1 MDEQE
6 STAGSS
12 PIMSM
17 FEDFRAELDEHHDRR
32 ERIIKASRDITA
44 SSKKIIFTLQRLRAL
59 NQPLPPTIS
68 KSNHPYYTTISTS
81 YAAISHDLQNLNAH
95 RYARQISGG
104 HQEYIEAASFE
115 HYLTTAS
122 LLTYEDAASKIRAL
136 DAEGPGVGLGF
147 EDYVLGIYD
156 MTGELMRFAITAMAT
171 SGALPKPEGAAGSG
185 SDAMEVDSASAAN
198 ASQRTI
204 LTDLR
209 QLRSALES
217 LNTSNT
223 GPFGKEVDKKAD
235 VMRQSV
241 EKVERALY
249 GLTVR
254 GAERPKGWMPDLSE
268 GSRAVEV
275 EG

>member
-1 MDEQE
+1 VVAKKDYRLHETQTN
-6 STAGSS
+6 TA
-12 PIMSM
+12 P
-17 FEDFRAELDEHHDRR
+17 
-32 ERIIKASRDITA
+32 AS
-44 SSKKIIFTLQRLRAL
+44 LRAL
-59 NQPLPPTIS
+59 NQSLPPNIS
-68 KSNHPYYTTISTS
+68 KSNTPYYTTISSS
-81 YAAISHDLQNLNAH
+81 YAAISNDLQNLNAH

-122 LLTYEDAASKIRAL
+122 LLTYEDAVAKVRAL

-171 SGALPKPEGAAGSG
+171 SGELPRPEANGK
-185 SDAMEVDSASAAN
+185 DAMEVDSAY
-198 ASQRTI
+198 SQRTI

-223 GPFGKEVDKKAD
+223 GPFGKEADKKAD

>member
-1 MDEQE
+1 MIPGKPQCKTN
-6 STAGSS
+6 TA
-12 PIMSM
+12 P
-17 FEDFRAELDEHHDRR
+17 
-32 ERIIKASRDITA
+32 A
-44 SSKKIIFTLQRLRAL
+44 SSHSNGKHHSNQQWQNSPPPSITKHEQQKTNYHTTSLRAL

-68 KSNHPYYTTISTS
+68 KSNTPYYTTISTS

-122 LLTYEDAASKIRAL
+122 LLTYEDAVSKIRAL

-171 SGALPKPEGAAGSG
+171 SGALPRPESAAGSGSG

-217 LNTSNT
+217 LNTSGT
-223 GPFGKEVDKKAD
+223 GPFGKEADKKAD

-241 EKVERALY
+241 EKVEWALY

>member
-1 MDEQE
+1 M
-6 STAGSS
+6 
-12 PIMSM
+12 
-17 FEDFRAELDEHHDRR
+17 
-32 ERIIKASRDITA
+32 
-44 SSKKIIFTLQRLRAL
+44 
-59 NQPLPPTIS
+59 
-68 KSNHPYYTTISTS
+68 
-81 YAAISHDLQNLNAH
+81 
-95 RYARQISGG
+95 
-104 HQEYIEAASFE
+104 
-115 HYLTTAS
+115 
-122 LLTYEDAASKIRAL
+122 LTYEDAVAKVRAL
-136 DAEGPGVGLGF
+136 DAEGPGVGLEF

-171 SGALPKPEGAAGSG
+171 SGELPKPDASG
-185 SDAMEVDSASAAN
+185 SDAMEVDAASAS
-198 ASQRTI
+198 SQRTI

-223 GPFGKEVDKKAD
+223 GPFGKEADKKAD

-254 GAERPKGWMPDLSE
+254 GAERPKGWMPDLNE

>member
-1 MDEQE
+1 M
-6 STAGSS
+6 
-12 PIMSM
+12 
-17 FEDFRAELDEHHDRR
+17 
-32 ERIIKASRDITA
+32 
-44 SSKKIIFTLQRLRAL
+44 
-59 NQPLPPTIS
+59 
-68 KSNHPYYTTISTS
+68 
-81 YAAISHDLQNLNAH
+81 
-95 RYARQISGG
+95 
-104 HQEYIEAASFE
+104 
-115 HYLTTAS
+115 
-122 LLTYEDAASKIRAL
+122 
-136 DAEGPGVGLGF
+136 GLGF

-171 SGALPKPEGAAGSG
+171 SGALPRPEGAGGSG
-185 SDAMEVDSASAAN
+185 SDAMDVDSASASA

-217 LNTSNT
+217 LNTSGT
-223 GPFGKEVDKKAD
+223 GPFGKEADKKAD

>member
-1 MDEQE
+1 M
-6 STAGSS
+6 
-12 PIMSM
+12 
-17 FEDFRAELDEHHDRR
+17 
-32 ERIIKASRDITA
+32 
-44 SSKKIIFTLQRLRAL
+44 
-59 NQPLPPTIS
+59 
-68 KSNHPYYTTISTS
+68 
-81 YAAISHDLQNLNAH
+81 
-95 RYARQISGG
+95 
-104 HQEYIEAASFE
+104 
-115 HYLTTAS
+115 
-122 LLTYEDAASKIRAL
+122 SKIRAL

-171 SGALPKPEGAAGSG
+171 SGALPRPESAAGSGSG

-217 LNTSNT
+217 LNTSGT
-223 GPFGKEVDKKAD
+223 GPFGKEADKKAD

-241 EKVERALY
+241 EKVEWALY

>member
-1 MDEQE
+1 
-6 STAGSS
+6 
-12 PIMSM
+12 
-17 FEDFRAELDEHHDRR
+17 
-32 ERIIKASRDITA
+32 
-44 SSKKIIFTLQRLRAL
+44 
-59 NQPLPPTIS
+59 
-68 KSNHPYYTTISTS
+68 
-81 YAAISHDLQNLNAH
+81 
-95 RYARQISGG
+95 
-104 HQEYIEAASFE
+104 
-115 HYLTTAS
+115 
-122 LLTYEDAASKIRAL
+122 
-136 DAEGPGVGLGF
+136 
-147 EDYVLGIYD
+147 

-171 SGALPKPEGAAGSG
+171 SGALPRPEGAALNGG
-185 SDAMEVDSASAAN
+185 DDMEVDSASA

-217 LNTSNT
+217 LNTSGT

>member
-1 MDEQE
+1 M
-6 STAGSS
+6 ANIGI
-12 PIMSM
+12 P
-17 FEDFRAELDEHHDRR
+17 LDP
-32 ERIIKASRDITA
+32 KPQLTTSF
-44 SSKKIIFTLQRLRAL
+44 SLRAL
-59 NQPLPPTIS
+59 NQPLPPPIT
-68 KSNHPYYTTISTS
+68 KSNTPYYTTISTS
-81 YAAISHDLQNLNAH
+81 YASISHDLQNLNAH

-115 HYLTTAS
+115 HYLTTGS
-122 LLTYEDAASKIRAL
+122 LLTYEDAIAKVRAL
-136 DAEGPGVGLGF
+136 DSEGPGVGLGY

-156 MTGELMRFAITAMAT
+156 MTGELMRFSITAMAMN
-171 SGALPKPEGAAGSG
+171 GALPTPTPTPTAS
-185 SDAMEVDSASAAN
+185 SNDAMELDSASAP
-198 ASQRTI
+198 SQRTI

-217 LNTSNT
+217 LNTSAT
-223 GPFGKEVDKKAD
+223 GPFGKEADKKAD

>member
-1 MDEQE
+1 V
-6 STAGSS
+6 A
-12 PIMSM
+12 
-17 FEDFRAELDEHHDRR
+17 
-32 ERIIKASRDITA
+32 KV
-44 SSKKIIFTLQRLRAL
+44 
-59 NQPLPPTIS
+59 
-68 KSNHPYYTTISTS
+68 
-81 YAAISHDLQNLNAH
+81 
-95 RYARQISGG
+95 
-104 HQEYIEAASFE
+104 
-115 HYLTTAS
+115 
-122 LLTYEDAASKIRAL
+122 RAL
-136 DAEGPGVGLGF
+136 DAEGPGVGLEF

-171 SGALPKPEGAAGSG
+171 SGELPKPDAPAGG
-185 SDAMEVDSASAAN
+185 EAMEVDSAS
-198 ASQRTI
+198 SQRTI

-223 GPFGKEVDKKAD
+223 GPFGKEADKKAD

>member
-1 MDEQE
+1 MAKQNRIHIK
-6 STAGSS
+6 TNN
-12 PIMSM
+12 
-17 FEDFRAELDEHHDRR
+17 HHH
-32 ERIIKASRDITA
+32 S
-44 SSKKIIFTLQRLRAL
+44 LRAL
-59 NQPLPPTIS
+59 NQPLAPHIT
-68 KSNHPYYTTISTS
+68 KSNAPYYTTISTS
-81 YAAISHDLQNLNAH
+81 YASISKDLQNLNSH

-122 LLTYEDAASKIRAL
+122 LLSYEDAVSKVRAL
-136 DAEGPGVGLGF
+136 DAEGPGVGLSY

-156 MTGELMRFAITAMAT
+156 MTGELMRFAITAMAMN
-171 SGALPKPEGAAGSG
+171 GALPMPAPAASG
-185 SDAMEVDSASAAN
+185 DAMDVDSA

-217 LNTSNT
+217 LNTSAT
-223 GPFGKEVDKKAD
+223 GPFGKEADKKAD

-254 GAERPKGWMPDLSE
+254 VAERPKGWMPDLSE

-275 EG
+275 EV

>member
-1 MDEQE
+1 MAKNQTNKKEL
-6 STAGSS
+6 TPS
-12 PIMSM
+12 PQHSL
-17 FEDFRAELDEHHDRR
+17 R
-32 ERIIKASRDITA
+32 
-44 SSKKIIFTLQRLRAL
+44 TLA
-59 NQPLPPTIS
+59 QPLPPHITKPNS
-68 KSNHPYYTTISTS
+68 PFYTTISTN
-81 YAAISHDLQNLNAH
+81 YATISPDLQNLNAH

-122 LLTYEDAASKIRAL
+122 LLSYEEACAKIRAL
-136 DAEGPGVGLGF
+136 DPEGAGVGLGY

-171 SGALPKPEGAAGSG
+171 SGELPSPEPSVESEAQGDGPSAAKMAKSAEGEG
-185 SDAMEVDSASAAN
+185 NGDAMEVDAAASTAAPKRN
-198 ASQRTI
+198 I

-217 LNTSNT
+217 LNTSGT
-223 GPFGKEVDKKAD
+223 GSFGKEADKKAQ

-249 GLTVR
+249 GLIVR

-268 GSRAVEV
+268 SRAVEV